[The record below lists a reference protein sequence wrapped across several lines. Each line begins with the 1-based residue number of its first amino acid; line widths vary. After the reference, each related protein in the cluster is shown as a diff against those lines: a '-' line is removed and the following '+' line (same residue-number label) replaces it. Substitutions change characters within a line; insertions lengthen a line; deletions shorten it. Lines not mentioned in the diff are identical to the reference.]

1 MPRQR
6 GLIFVLWGLILA
18 VVALAG
24 PPEARATL
32 VLPLN
37 LEEMSGRADKIFIG
51 ECESVVEG
59 SDAKN
64 FPATFITYRVLEMIK
79 GESTPRISFKQYGV
93 LQNKLDR
100 FRDSSATVE
109 MTPYIYGQVTHAVGE
124 RAIIFLRGD
133 SELGFSGVVGM
144 GQGKFLIR
152 KDAAGTAIAENE
164 FHNAFCYRRMKK
176 GSPLADLKRKMM
188 RTQGTATGPLPCH
201 DLVGTLKEIV
211 GRQQGVR
218 P

>member
-1 MPRQR
+1 MPRQQ
-6 GLIFVLWGLILA
+6 GFLFILWGLILA
-18 VVALAG
+18 AAVLVGPRLAN
-24 PPEARATL
+24 ATM

-37 LEEMSGRADKIFIG
+37 LEEMAGRADKIFIG

-59 SDAKN
+59 SDDNN
-64 FPATFITYRVLEMIK
+64 FPATFVTYRVLEMIK
-79 GESTPRISFKQYGV
+79 GEATPRISFKQYGV

-100 FRDSSATVE
+100 FRESSATIE
-109 MTPYIYGQVTHAVGE
+109 MTPYIYGQVTHAVGD
-124 RAIIFLRGD
+124 RAVLFLRGD

-152 KDAAGTAIAENE
+152 KDATGTPVAENA

-176 GSPLADLKRKMM
+176 GSPLAGLKKKML
-188 RTQGTATGPLPCH
+188 RTEGTATGPFPCH

-211 GRQQGVR
+211 GEQGAR